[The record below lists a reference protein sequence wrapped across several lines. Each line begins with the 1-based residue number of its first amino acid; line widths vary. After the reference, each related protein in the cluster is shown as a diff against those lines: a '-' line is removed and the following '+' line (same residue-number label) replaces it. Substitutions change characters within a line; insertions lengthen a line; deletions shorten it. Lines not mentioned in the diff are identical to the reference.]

1 MGKKIGLDEFC
12 EMSKLTSNE
21 KEKFTKYLK
30 GKIED
35 RSIEDWL
42 TVFNRFFDR

>member
-12 EMSKLTSNE
+12 EMSKLTPNE

-30 GKIED
+30 GKTED
-35 RSIEDWL
+35 RPIEDWL